1 MLRGVRRS
9 RTVRHDRRCSSS
21 VGRPAARPAP
31 DELGRPRLRA
41 APIKAIC
48 HPSPLCSLR
57 LAAQDVALSRRKQG
71 FESPRERQYLTALC
85 STCATIMHKAS
96 RRLLWPY
103 SQNFGHTSPMTT
115 FNSYGTVSQ
124 HRQAEILKP
133 IRFRLRRPFAFS
145 CGHRAAESDAQA
157 LDRLLGTMSVFT
169 VGVRP
174 RSGAKFSEIVIRKP
188 EISISRCRPAA
199 PARKTAPRSSPAG

>member
-1 MLRGVRRS
+1 
-9 RTVRHDRRCSSS
+9 
-21 VGRPAARPAP
+21 
-31 DELGRPRLRA
+31 
-41 APIKAIC
+41 
-48 HPSPLCSLR
+48 
-57 LAAQDVALSRRKQG
+57 
-71 FESPRERQYLTALC
+71 
-85 STCATIMHKAS
+85 
-96 RRLLWPY
+96 
-103 SQNFGHTSPMTT
+103 MTT

-174 RSGAKFSEIVIRKP
+174 RSGAKFSEIVIRWRVVLLRSKG
-188 EISISRCRPAA
+188 EILGTVEAPDVAAAKGGPLLQIQRPLYPSIPVLNASRFPLPGESRQS
-199 PARKTAPRSSPAG
+199 RSCSQ